1 MFAFD
6 TPIVT
11 GTDTFDTQRDGA
23 ALDLLGRKA
32 FGQRLS
38 DLMGRGDQPLVV
50 ALDGGWG
57 AGKSHFLKL
66 WTGSHE
72 GFGGKARVVYFDA
85 FERDYLDDPLISL
98 VAAISSSKEAG
109 KGKTAKALATLKAWG
124 LKLARPAAR
133 IGAGVITSGLSE
145 IAVPVLDSIVDKAL
159 EEGNKEAQA
168 AIDTLWQREE
178 GRIAAVEGF
187 RTALADLAAE
197 QPLILVIDELDRC
210 RPDYALSL
218 LEVVK
223 HFFSVPGVRFVL
235 GVNLQALGHSVQQ
248 RYGAGVDGMLYLQKF
263 VHLTVGLPRLPNGE
277 AWEGYFL
284 PLCQRLNVSTE
295 VHNDARDILTLFRQR
310 PVSLRDAERIA
321 SRLAMLPQDFKRF
334 HVGFTLTLLTAITL
348 ETLHRAAYGRLRAG
362 HLSMPEL
369 TELFRLSSAAEEG
382 NRMAYSLLHIWS
394 AVLVDQPDPETAE
407 RTRIAFGPFTRG
419 KPNIEQHFRD
429 ILDTFAPPPPPAR

>member
-145 IAVPVLDSIVDKAL
+145 IAVPVLDAIVDKAL
-159 EEGNKEAQA
+159 EEGNKEAQT

-248 RYGAGVDGMLYLQKF
+248 RYGAGVDGVLYLQKF

-284 PLCQRLNVSTE
+284 PLCQRLNVSRE
-295 VHNDARDILTLFRQR
+295 VHDDARDILTLFRQR
-310 PVSLRDAERIA
+310 PVNLRDAERIA
-321 SRLAMLPQDFKRF
+321 SRLAMLPHDFQDYYTGVKW
-334 HVGFTLTLLTAITL
+334 TLLTAIAL
-348 ETLHRAAYGRLRAG
+348 ETLDRTAYTRLRN
-362 HLSMPEL
+362 SRL
-369 TELFRLSSAAEEG
+369 TLQDLTDVFGLSAAADTG
-382 NRMAYSLLHIWS
+382 NDLTYDLFHIWS
-394 AVLVDQPDPETAE
+394 AVLLDQPSPETAE
-407 RTRIAFGPFTRG
+407 LTKNAFGRPVRG
-419 KPNIEQHFRD
+419 KPNIEYHFRE
-429 ILDTFAPPPPPAR
+429 ILDTFAPPPAP

>member
-11 GTDTFDTQRDGA
+11 GTDTFDTQKGGT
-23 ALDLLGRKA
+23 ALDLLNRKA
-32 FGQRLS
+32 FGKRLS
-38 DLMGRGDQPLVV
+38 DLMGRGDPPLVV

-66 WTGSHE
+66 WTGSHQ

-98 VAAISSSKEAG
+98 VAAISRNPNEG
-109 KGKTAKALATLKAWG
+109 DATPPSQAIIKLKSVAV
-124 LKLARPAAR
+124 KLIRPTLR
-133 IGAGVITSGLSE
+133 IGLAAATAGVSE
-145 IAVPVLDSIVDKAL
+145 GVVAAWDEVFDKSVEAL
-159 EEGNKEAQA
+159 GDEAKA

-187 RTALADLAAE
+187 RTALAELAKE

-248 RYGAGVDGMLYLQKF
+248 RYGAGVDGVLYLQKF

-284 PLCQRLNVSTE
+284 PLCQRLNVPE
-295 VHNDARDILTLFRQR
+295 RVHDDARDILTLFRQR
-310 PVSLRDAERIA
+310 PVTLRDVERIA
-321 SRLAMLPQDFKRF
+321 SRLAMLPQEFKRF
-334 HVGFTLTLLTAITL
+334 PGGFTLTLLTAITL
-348 ETLHRAAYGRLRAG
+348 ETLHRTAYEHLRAG
-362 HLSMPEL
+362 RLSMPEI
-369 TELFRLSSAAEEG
+369 TELFGLLSATEDG
-382 NRMAYSLLHIWS
+382 NRMALNLLHIWS
-394 AVLVDQPDPETAE
+394 AALQDQPSPETVA
-407 RTRIAFGPFTRG
+407 RTQNAFGNFARG
-419 KPNIEQHFRD
+419 KPNIEYYFRE
-429 ILDTFAPPPPPAR
+429 ILDTFAPPPAR